1 MSLAP
6 IASASY
12 LVTHA
17 LEGGGMTI
25 LGFTLYTWF
34 HILISL
40 VMLVAGF
47 VVVKDL
53 LRSRIDPTWMAVFL
67 VSGVLTNVT
76 GFGFPFDRLTESHYT
91 AIISLIALAAVILAL
106 YVFKLAGPWRWIF
119 ALGAVLAFYTDA
131 LVTIAQIFKKVPA
144 LGAPTASN
152 EPQFV
157 AAQLLL
163 LAIIIWLCVKAVRQ
177 FRSAS
182 A

>member
-1 MSLAP
+1 M
-6 IASASY
+6 
-12 LVTHA
+12 
-17 LEGGGMTI
+17 I
-25 LGFTLYTWF
+25 LGFTPFTWF
-34 HILISL
+34 HTLLSL

-53 LRSRIDPTWMAVFL
+53 FRSHINKTWMAVFL
-67 VSGVLTNVT
+67 ISGVLTNAT
-76 GFGFPFDRLTESHYT
+76 GFGFPFDRFTESHYT
-91 AIISLIALAAVILAL
+91 AIVSLAALAAVIAGL

-119 ALGAVLAFYTDA
+119 ALGVVLAFYTDA

-157 AAQLLL
+157 AAQLVL
-163 LAIIIWLCVKAVRQ
+163 LAIIIWLCVKAYRE
-177 FRSAS
+177 FRPA